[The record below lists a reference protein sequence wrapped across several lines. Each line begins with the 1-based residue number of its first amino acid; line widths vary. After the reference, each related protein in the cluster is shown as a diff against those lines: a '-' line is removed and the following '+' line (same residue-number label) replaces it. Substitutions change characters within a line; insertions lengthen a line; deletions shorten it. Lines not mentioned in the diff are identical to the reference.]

1 MPLKNLSIITFF
13 LLLALRLTASGE
25 TLERTM
31 VLSR

>member
-1 MPLKNLSIITFF
+1 MPFKNLPLILLS